1 MLKKLSIVIIALLCF
16 LNTSYSQQGF
26 GSEVSGI
33 FAIPTG
39 KDANLYNIGFGALA
53 GFYYDV
59 EENIRLA
66 LVLGYIRMRLDN
78 TALNKKLAGNNKG
91 SADINGSVNAIPILF
106 SFRLVT
112 PGPRMRFYGLVEAGV
127 YTYWTKANGTYFPG
141 NGEVPID
148 QSEFRSEVGLAVGGG
163 VLFPLNDE
171 LNFDFNVRY
180 HFIQDSE
187 YLNLENTI
195 AATTSQVLMLG
206 LGVNWFFPLD

>member
-1 MLKKLSIVIIALLCF
+1 MMRKFFISVLF
-16 LNTSYSQQGF
+16 LVLASSSTFGQSGY

-78 TALNKKLAGNNKG
+78 TALNKKLAGSNRG
-91 SADINGSVNAIPILF
+91 SADINGSVNTIPILF

-127 YTYWTKANGTYFPG
+127 YTYWTKANGIYFPG
-141 NGEVPID
+141 DGEVPID

-171 LNFDFNVRY
+171 LNFDLSVRY